1 MNLEEW
7 IYSRHNINLDI
18 SNSVEDRME
27 KCIKDSFK
35 ELNIKM
41 INLSTDYVFPRILKS
56 SNDEGILIWDATYWN
71 IFRQFL
77 LGLISLNEAKSDNG
91 RVVYNNMDEKKMQ
104 DEYKSYIAGC
114 YAYFLALKVNEQKLA
129 IMFAHYYRECSYKIS
144 IFPLGI
150 SLQEMQEYLEVAKL
164 YLGVHERIHYI
175 YKLDKSKKQE
185 DFAGIP
191 VILNN
196 MKIIVKGMEEQTVQK
211 NYLQSKDE
219 LIKNI
224 DECFNDKKMIEE
236 LLCDTYAFNECFL
249 FCRTALLGKYPK
261 NEIMSKCFEAIRI
274 LTYFNSTLI
283 ALQLF
288 WNKEEFDLLEL
299 REIQKKVTQRAYLSE
314 MMGIL
319 QLHARGLNDFIEGAS
334 VTIKSFE
341 DNFDLENILYC
352 TFLSE
357 EAKQYW
363 IELIKHEK
371 NNMDD
376 KKFALLG
383 WRVKNEN

>member
-1 MNLEEW
+1 MKLEEW

-77 LGLISLNEAKSDNG
+77 LGLMSLNEAKSDNG

-104 DEYKSYIAGC
+104 DEYQSYIAGC

-129 IMFAHYYRECSYKIS
+129 VMFAHYYRECSYKIS

-164 YLGVHERIHYI
+164 YSGVHERIHYI
-175 YKLDKSKKQE
+175 YKLDKTKKQE

-196 MKIIVKGMEEQTVQK
+196 MKIIVKGMKEQTVQK

-219 LIKNI
+219 LLKNI
-224 DECFNDKKMIEE
+224 DECFNDKK
-236 LLCDTYAFNECFL
+236 
-249 FCRTALLGKYPK
+249 
-261 NEIMSKCFEAIRI
+261 
-274 LTYFNSTLI
+274 
-283 ALQLF
+283 
-288 WNKEEFDLLEL
+288 
-299 REIQKKVTQRAYLSE
+299 
-314 MMGIL
+314 
-319 QLHARGLNDFIEGAS
+319 
-334 VTIKSFE
+334 
-341 DNFDLENILYC
+341 
-352 TFLSE
+352 
-357 EAKQYW
+357 
-363 IELIKHEK
+363 
-371 NNMDD
+371 
-376 KKFALLG
+376 
-383 WRVKNEN
+383 